1 MTGSQPNPY
10 GSASQDPQNPQT
22 QSFGEY
28 QASVAEKPKK
38 KKRGFLK
45 WGVGAV
51 AAIVLFNAFTGN
63 DDDDSAITADSV
75 DNDSLIVEAEADADT
90 ETDTGAEFA
99 NLEEADADTAAV
111 PADDGV
117 STEFKNALRSAER
130 YLDFSSFSYQ
140 GLYDQLTSEYAD
152 AYPAEAAQ
160 YALDNVTVDWN
171 QEALESAENYLE
183 FSHFS
188 YQGLYDQLT
197 SEYGEEFTAEQ
208 AQYAVDTVD
217 ADWNA
222 EAIEAAESYQELMP
236 MSGTELLN
244 QLTSEYGEKFT
255 QEQAQQAVTAV
266 GL

>member
-10 GSASQDPQNPQT
+10 GQTPQGSPDPQT
-22 QSFGEY
+22 QSYGEY
-28 QASVAEKPKK
+28 KASVAEKPNK

-45 WGVGAV
+45 WGVGAL
-51 AAIVLFNAFTGN
+51 AAVVLFNAFAGN
-63 DDDDSAITADSV
+63 DDDDAVTTADSD
-75 DNDSLIVEAEADADT
+75 DNDSVIAEAEADADT

-99 NLEEADADTAAV
+99 NLEESDADTAAV
-111 PADDGV
+111 PADDGA
-117 STEFKNALRSAER
+117 STEFKNALRSAEN
-130 YLDFSSFSYQ
+130 YLGFSSFSYQ
-140 GLYDQLTSEYAD
+140 GLYDQLTSEYGE

-160 YALDNVTVDWN
+160 YAMDNVVVDWN
-171 QEALESAENYLE
+171 QEALESAESYLE

-188 YQGLYDQLT
+188 YAGLYKQLT

-222 EAIEAAESYQELMP
+222 EAIEAAESYQEIMP
-236 MSGTELLN
+236 MSSAELLN
-244 QLTSEYGEKFT
+244 QLTSEYGEQFT
-255 QEQAQQAVTAV
+255 QEQAQQAVSAV